1 MTNKELEILALSDF
15 KAFLKVTWSHLRLP
29 EPSELQYHMAD
40 FLQENHSR
48 SVLQALRGAGKTWI
62 TGAYAAWRLLRDPN
76 EKILIV
82 SQSGGH
88 SDNIAIFIRRLI
100 ESMPILQHL
109 KPDMGKGHRTSNT
122 AFDVNGCE
130 VSVQPSLKALG
141 ITSQLQGNRASLLI
155 SDDVEGQ
162 QNSATE
168 MRREQLRGATA
179 EYEAILQTTEGAQI
193 LVLGTPQSAES
204 IYNGFR
210 EDGYVTRI
218 FPARYP
224 EETSIYEGCLAP
236 YIVQRI
242 AENPN
247 IIGQTTEPRF
257 TEEDLIMRENR
268 YGRSGFKLQ
277 FMLDTSLSDA
287 EKYPLKLKDLIVT
300 DLDDFEGP
308 SSITWSSEANKEIDT
323 IPNVGFR
330 GDKLHRPG
338 TYSDELKKYEGVILA
353 IDPAG
358 TGTDE
363 MGWVVVAHLLGRL
376 YVLDFGGIKGGYNET
391 NLMRLARIA
400 KKYQVNECYIEANFG
415 DGMFSALLAPIMN
428 SVYPCPLE
436 EVKVSTQ
443 KEVRIIDTLE
453 PVMNQH
459 RLVFNYSS
467 CLNDVQ
473 YGLREPQNMM
483 YSLMFQLSHITR
495 DRQSL
500 RHDDRLDVL
509 ALAIS
514 YWLER
519 DILDQ
524 NIETAMERYKEKQLD
539 DALAK
544 FRKSY
549 KSNPSSFKAPKK
561 SSGALKGLK
570 SFRSPSHRG
579 S

>member
-1 MTNKELEILALSDF
+1 MVNTKQQELEILALEDF
-15 KAFLKVTWSHLRLP
+15 KAFLKLSWEHLRLP
-29 EPSELQYHMAD
+29 EPSLLQYHIAD
-40 FLQENHSR
+40 FLQEGHSR

-62 TGAYAAWRLLRDPN
+62 TGAYAAWRLLRDPE

-88 SDNIAIFIRRLI
+88 SDNIGIFIRKLI
-100 ESMPILQHL
+100 DTMPILEHL
-109 KPDMGKGHRTSNT
+109 KPKMSKGHRTSNT
-122 AFDVNGCE
+122 SFDVDGCN
-130 VSVQPSLKALG
+130 VAVQPSLRCLG
-141 ITSQLQGNRASLLI
+141 ITSQIQGSRASLLI

-162 QNSATE
+162 NNSATE
-168 MRREQLRGATA
+168 MRREQLRQATA
-179 EYEAILQTTEGAQI
+179 EFEAVLQTGDTAQI

-236 YIVQRI
+236 YMVEAMER
-242 AENPN
+242 NPE
-247 IIGQTTEPRF
+247 IIGTTTEPRF

-277 FMLDTSLSDA
+277 FMLDTTLSDA

-300 DLDDFEGP
+300 DLDATEGP
-308 SSITWSSEANKEIDT
+308 SSITWSSQGSHEIQE

-330 GDKLHRPG
+330 GDKLHRPN
-338 TYSDELKKYEGVILA
+338 TQASDTKKYEGIVLA
-353 IDPAG
+353 VDPSG

-363 MGWVVVAHLLGRL
+363 TGWCVVAHLLGRL
-376 YVLDFGGIKGGYNET
+376 YVLDFGGFRGGYNDK
-391 NLMRLARIA
+391 NLMFLA
-400 KKYQVNECYIEANFG
+400 KKAKEFKVHDIYVEQNFG
-415 DGMFSALLAPIMN
+415 DGMYRALLAPIVN
-428 SVYPCPLE
+428 SIYPCNIE
-436 EVKVSTQ
+436 EVRVNTQ

-453 PVMNQH
+453 PIMNQH

-467 CLNDVQ
+467 TASDINYCLKDPN
-473 YGLREPQNMM
+473 NMM
-483 YSLMFQLSHITR
+483 YGLMFQLSHITR

-509 ALAIS
+509 ALAVS

-519 DILDQ
+519 DVLEQNLD
-524 NIETAMERYKEKQLD
+524 NALASYRSKQLD
-539 DALAK
+539 KQLKEFTKSYRTNPLNAGRYGNNS
-544 FRKSY
+544 RKST
-549 KSNPSSFKAPKK
+549 KH
-561 SSGALKGLK
+561 LK
-570 SFRSPSHRG
+570 SFR
-579 S
+579 

>member
-1 MTNKELEILALSDF
+1 MTRAELEMAALNDF
-15 KAFLKVTWSHLRLP
+15 KIFLKLTWEHLRLP
-29 EPSELQYHMAD
+29 DPSELQYEIAD
-40 FLQENHSR
+40 FLQEGHSR
-48 SVLQALRGAGKTWI
+48 QVLQALRGAGKTWE
-62 TGAYAAWRLLRDPN
+62 TGAFAAWRLLRDPN

-82 SQSGGH
+82 SQSGAH
-88 SDNIAIFIRRLI
+88 SDNIAIFIRKII
-100 ESMPILQHL
+100 ETMPILQHL
-109 KPDMGKGHRTSNT
+109 IPKKSKGHRTSNVS
-122 AFDVNGCE
+122 FDVDGCE
-130 VSVQPSLKALG
+130 VSVQPSLRALG

-155 SDDVEGQ
+155 ADDVEGQ

-168 MRREQLRGATA
+168 MRREQLRVQTA
-179 EYEAILQTTEGAQI
+179 EFEAILQTTDGAQI

-236 YIVQRI
+236 YMTEKMERD
-242 AENPN
+242 PS
-247 IIGQTTEPRF
+247 IIGTTTEPRF

-277 FMLDTSLSDA
+277 FMLDTTLSDA

-300 DLDDFEGP
+300 DLDDFSGP
-308 SSITWSSEANKEIDT
+308 SAITWSSEPSKEIDT

-338 TYSDELKKYEGVILA
+338 TYSDDLKNYEGVILA

-363 MGWVVVAHLLGRL
+363 MGWCVVAHLLGRL
-376 YVLDFGGIKGGYNET
+376 YVLDFGGIRGGYGEA

-400 KKYQVNECYIEANFG
+400 KKYKVNDCYIEANFG
-415 DGMFSALLAPIMN
+415 DGMFSSLLSPIMN
-428 SVYPCPLE
+428 AVYPCNLE
-436 EVKVSTQ
+436 EVKVTMQ

-453 PVMNQH
+453 PIMNQH
-459 RLVFNYSS
+459 RLIFNYSS

-473 YGLREPQNMM
+473 FGLREPQNMM

-509 ALAIS
+509 ALAVS

-524 NIETAMERYKEKQLD
+524 NIDTAMARYKEKQLD
-539 DALAK
+539 EALK
-544 FRKSY
+544 DFRKNFRTNPMAGKFKPKA
-549 KSNPSSFKAPKK
+549 KS
-561 SSGALKGLK
+561 ALKGLK
-570 SFRSPSHRG
+570 SFR
-579 S
+579 

>member
-1 MTNKELEILALSDF
+1 MNRAQLEMAALNDF
-15 KAFLKVTWSHLRLP
+15 KIFLKLVWEHLRLP
-29 EPSELQYHMAD
+29 DPSELQYEIAD
-40 FLQENHSR
+40 FLQEGHSR
-48 SVLQALRGAGKTWI
+48 QVLQALRGAGKTWE
-62 TGAYAAWRLLRDPN
+62 TGAFAAWRLLRDPN

-82 SQSGGH
+82 SQSGAH
-88 SDNIAIFIRRLI
+88 SDNIAIFIRKII
-100 ESMPILQHL
+100 ETMPMLQHL
-109 KPDMGKGHRTSNT
+109 IPKKSKGHRTSNVS
-122 AFDVNGCE
+122 FDVDGCE
-130 VSVQPSLKALG
+130 VSVQPSLRALG

-155 SDDVEGQ
+155 ADDVEGQ

-168 MRREQLRGATA
+168 MRREQLRVQTA
-179 EYEAILQTTEGAQI
+179 EFEAILQTTEGAQI

-210 EDGYVTRI
+210 TDGYVTRI

-224 EETSIYEGCLAP
+224 EEVTIYEGCLAP
-236 YIVQRI
+236 YMVEKMD
-242 AENPN
+242 ADPS
-247 IIGQTTEPRF
+247 IIGTTTEPRF

-277 FMLDTSLSDA
+277 FMLDTTLSDA

-300 DLDDFEGP
+300 DLDDFSGP
-308 SSITWSSEANKEIDT
+308 SAITWSSEGTKEIDT

-338 TYSDELKKYEGVILA
+338 TYSDDLKNYEGVILA

-363 MGWVVVAHLLGRL
+363 MGWCVVAHLLGRL
-376 YVLDFGGIKGGYNET
+376 YVLDFGGIRGGYGEA

-400 KKYQVNECYIEANFG
+400 KKYKVNDCYIEANFG
-415 DGMFSALLAPIMN
+415 DGMFSSLLAPIMN
-428 SVYPCPLE
+428 AVYPCNLE
-436 EVKVSTQ
+436 EVKVTTQ

-453 PVMNQH
+453 PIMNQH
-459 RLVFNYSS
+459 RLIFNYSS

-473 YGLREPQNMM
+473 FGIREPQNMM

-500 RHDDRLDVL
+500 RHDDRIDVL
-509 ALAIS
+509 ALAVS

-524 NIETAMERYKEKQLD
+524 NLDSALDRYRERQFDDQLK
-539 DALAK
+539 A
-544 FRKSY
+544 FRKNY
-549 KSNPSSFKAPKK
+549 KTNPMSSFNKPKK
-561 SSGALKGLK
+561 RTALGGLK
-570 SFRSPSHRG
+570 SFR
-579 S
+579 

>member
-1 MTNKELEILALSDF
+1 MTRAELEMAALNDF
-15 KAFLKVTWSHLRLP
+15 KIFLKLTWEHLRLP
-29 EPSELQYHMAD
+29 DPSELQYEIAD
-40 FLQENHSR
+40 FLQEGHSR
-48 SVLQALRGAGKTWI
+48 QVLQALRGAGKTWE
-62 TGAYAAWRLLRDPN
+62 TGAFAAWRLLRDPN

-82 SQSGGH
+82 SQSGAH
-88 SDNIAIFIRRLI
+88 SDNIAIFIRKII
-100 ESMPILQHL
+100 ETMPILQHL
-109 KPDMGKGHRTSNT
+109 IPKKSKGHRTSNVS
-122 AFDVNGCE
+122 FDVDGCE
-130 VSVQPSLKALG
+130 VSVQPSLRALG

-155 SDDVEGQ
+155 ADDVEGQ

-168 MRREQLRGATA
+168 MRREQLRVQTA
-179 EYEAILQTTEGAQI
+179 EFEAILQTTDGAQI

-224 EETSIYEGCLAP
+224 EEISIYEGCLAP
-236 YIVQRI
+236 YMI
-242 AENPN
+242 EKMSKYPEL
-247 IIGQTTEPRF
+247 IGTTTEPRF

-277 FMLDTSLSDA
+277 FMLDTTLSDA

-300 DLDDFEGP
+300 DLDDFSGP
-308 SSITWSSEANKEIDT
+308 SAITWSSEASKEIDS

-338 TYSDELKKYEGVILA
+338 TYSEELKKYEGVILA

-363 MGWVVVAHLLGRL
+363 MGWCVVAHLLGRL
-376 YVLDFGGIKGGYNET
+376 YVLDFGGIRGGYGEV
-391 NLMRLARIA
+391 NLMKLARIA
-400 KKYQVNECYIEANFG
+400 KKYKVNDCYIEANFG
-415 DGMFSALLAPIMN
+415 DGMFSSLLAPIMN
-428 SVYPCPLE
+428 AVYPCNLE
-436 EVKVSTQ
+436 EVKVTTQ

-473 YGLREPQNMM
+473 FGLREPTNMM

-509 ALAIS
+509 ALAVS

-524 NIETAMERYKEKQLD
+524 NIDNALERYRERQLD
-539 DALAK
+539 EQLKK
-544 FRKSY
+544 FR
-549 KSNPSSFKAPKK
+549 NSFKTNPRANFKQPKK
-561 SSGALKGLK
+561 AGALKGMS
-570 SFRSPSHRG
+570 SFR
-579 S
+579 

>member
-1 MTNKELEILALSDF
+1 MTRAELEMAALNDF
-15 KAFLKVTWSHLRLP
+15 KIFLKLTWEHLRLP
-29 EPSELQYHMAD
+29 DPSELQYEIAD
-40 FLQENHSR
+40 FLQEGHSR
-48 SVLQALRGAGKTWI
+48 QVLQALRGAGKTWE
-62 TGAYAAWRLLRDPN
+62 TGAFAAWRLLRDPN

-82 SQSGGH
+82 SQSGAH
-88 SDNIAIFIRRLI
+88 SDNIAIFIRKII
-100 ESMPILQHL
+100 ETMPILQHL
-109 KPDMGKGHRTSNT
+109 IPKKSKGHRTSNVS
-122 AFDVNGCE
+122 FDVDGCE
-130 VSVQPSLKALG
+130 VSVQPSLRALG

-155 SDDVEGQ
+155 ADDVEGQ

-168 MRREQLRGATA
+168 MRREQLRVQTA
-179 EYEAILQTTEGAQI
+179 EFEAILQTTDGAQI

-224 EETSIYEGCLAP
+224 EEISIYEGCLAP
-236 YIVQRI
+236 YMI
-242 AENPN
+242 EKMSKYPEL
-247 IIGQTTEPRF
+247 IGTTTEPRF

-277 FMLDTSLSDA
+277 FMLDTTLSDA

-300 DLDDFEGP
+300 DLDDFSGP
-308 SSITWSSEANKEIDT
+308 SAITWSSEASKEIDS

-338 TYSDELKKYEGVILA
+338 TYSEELKNYEGVILA

-358 TGTDE
+358 KGTDE
-363 MGWVVVAHLLGRL
+363 MGWCVVAHLLGRL
-376 YVLDFGGIKGGYNET
+376 YVLDFGGIRGGYGEV
-391 NLMRLARIA
+391 NLMKLARIA
-400 KKYQVNECYIEANFG
+400 KKYKVNDCYIEANFG
-415 DGMFSALLAPIMN
+415 DGMFSSLLAPIMN
-428 SVYPCPLE
+428 AVYPCNLE
-436 EVKVSTQ
+436 EVKVTTQ

-473 YGLREPQNMM
+473 FGLREPNNMM

-509 ALAIS
+509 ALAVS

-524 NIETAMERYKEKQLD
+524 NIDNALERYRERQLD
-539 DALAK
+539 EQLKK
-544 FRKSY
+544 FR
-549 KSNPSSFKAPKK
+549 NSFKTNPRANFKQPKK
-561 SSGALKGLK
+561 AGALKGMS
-570 SFRSPSHRG
+570 SFR
-579 S
+579 

>member
-1 MTNKELEILALSDF
+1 MEKPKLDLQLMALKDF
-15 KAFLKVTWSHLRLP
+15 KVFLKITWGHLRLP
-29 EPSELQYHMAD
+29 EPSRLQYEMANY
-40 FLQENHSR
+40 LQENHPR

-88 SDNIAIFIRRLI
+88 SDNIAIFIRKLI
-100 ESMPILQHL
+100 ETMDILQHL

-168 MRREQLRGATA
+168 MRREQLRAQTA
-179 EYEAILQTTEGAQI
+179 EFEAILQTTKGAQI

-210 EDGYVTRI
+210 EDGYITRI

-236 YIVQRI
+236 YMLEAMERDPSIVGT
-242 AENPN
+242 P
-247 IIGQTTEPRF
+247 TEPRF
-257 TEEDLIMRENR
+257 TEEDLILRENR

-277 FMLDTSLSDA
+277 FMLDTTLSDA

-300 DLDDFEGP
+300 DLDPVEGP
-308 SSITWSSEANKEIDT
+308 SSITWSSQGSHEIQE

-330 GDKLHRPG
+330 GDKLHRPN
-338 TYSDELKKYEGVILA
+338 TVATDTKKYEGIVLA
-353 IDPAG
+353 IDPSG

-363 MGWVVVAHLLGRL
+363 TGWCVIAHLLGRL
-376 YVLDFGGIKGGYNET
+376 YVLDFGGFRGGYNDK
-391 NLMRLARIA
+391 NLMFLA
-400 KKYQVNECYIEANFG
+400 KKAKEYKVNDIYVEANFG
-415 DGMFSALLAPIMN
+415 DGMYRALLAPIVN
-428 SVYPCPLE
+428 SVYPCNIE
-436 EVKVSTQ
+436 EVKVSIQ

-453 PVMNQH
+453 PIMNQH

-467 CLNDVQ
+467 VSDDVSRSLRDPTLTM
-473 YGLREPQNMM
+473 YG
-483 YSLMFQLSHITR
+483 LMFQLSHITR

-509 ALAIS
+509 ALGVS

-519 DILDQ
+519 DVLEQNLD
-524 NIETAMERYKEKQLD
+524 NALESYRAKQLD
-539 DALAK
+539 KQLK
-544 FRKSY
+544 EFSRSY
-549 KSNPSSFKAPKK
+549 KSNPLNK
-561 SSGALKGLK
+561 SRFGSYSTRGTKTL
-570 SFRSPSHRG
+570 RSLRG
-579 S
+579 FS

>member
-1 MTNKELEILALSDF
+1 MTRAELEMAALNDF
-15 KAFLKVTWSHLRLP
+15 KIFLKLTWEHLRLP
-29 EPSELQYHMAD
+29 DPSELQYEIAD
-40 FLQENHSR
+40 FLQEGHSR
-48 SVLQALRGAGKTWI
+48 QVLQALRGAGKTWE
-62 TGAYAAWRLLRDPN
+62 TGAFAAWRLLRDPN

-82 SQSGGH
+82 SQSGAH
-88 SDNIAIFIRRLI
+88 SDNIAIFIRKII
-100 ESMPILQHL
+100 ETMPILQHL
-109 KPDMGKGHRTSNT
+109 IPKKSKGHRTSNVS
-122 AFDVNGCE
+122 FDVDGCE
-130 VSVQPSLKALG
+130 VSVQPSLRALG

-155 SDDVEGQ
+155 ADDVEGQ

-168 MRREQLRGATA
+168 MRREQLRVQTA
-179 EYEAILQTTEGAQI
+179 EFEAILQTTDGAQI

-224 EETSIYEGCLAP
+224 EEISIYEGCLAP
-236 YIVQRI
+236 YMI
-242 AENPN
+242 EKMSKYPEL
-247 IIGQTTEPRF
+247 IGTTTEPRF

-277 FMLDTSLSDA
+277 FMLDTTLSDA

-300 DLDDFEGP
+300 DLDDFSGP
-308 SSITWSSEANKEIDT
+308 SAITWSSEASKEIDS

-338 TYSDELKKYEGVILA
+338 TYSEELKNYEGVILA

-358 TGTDE
+358 KGTDE
-363 MGWVVVAHLLGRL
+363 MGWCVVAHLLGRL
-376 YVLDFGGIKGGYNET
+376 YVLDFGGIRGGYGEV
-391 NLMRLARIA
+391 NLMKLARIA
-400 KKYQVNECYIEANFG
+400 KKYKVNDCYIEANFG
-415 DGMFSALLAPIMN
+415 DGMFSSLLAPIMN
-428 SVYPCPLE
+428 AVYPCNLE
-436 EVKVSTQ
+436 EVKVTTQ

-473 YGLREPQNMM
+473 FGLREPTNMM

-509 ALAIS
+509 ALAVS

-524 NIETAMERYKEKQLD
+524 NIDNALERYRERQLD
-539 DALAK
+539 EQLKK
-544 FRKSY
+544 FRKSF
-549 KSNPSSFKAPKK
+549 KTNPRANFKQPKK
-561 SSGALKGLK
+561 AGALKGMS
-570 SFRSPSHRG
+570 SFR
-579 S
+579 

>member
-1 MTNKELEILALSDF
+1 MNRQELEVAALNDF
-15 KAFLKVTWSHLRLP
+15 KIFAKLAWEHLRLP
-29 EPSELQYHMAD
+29 DPSELQYEIAD
-40 FLQENHSR
+40 FLQEGHSR
-48 SVLQALRGAGKTWI
+48 QVLQALRGAGKTWL
-62 TGAYAAWRLLRDPN
+62 TGAYSAWRLLRDPN

-82 SQSGGH
+82 SQSGAH
-88 SDNIAIFIRRLI
+88 SDNIAIFIRKMIETMPMLNHLI
-100 ESMPILQHL
+100 PKKS
-109 KPDMGKGHRTSNT
+109 KGHRTSNVS
-122 AFDVNGCE
+122 FDVDGCD
-130 VSVQPSLKALG
+130 VSVQPSLRALG

-155 SDDVEGQ
+155 ADDVEGQ

-168 MRREQLRGATA
+168 MRREQLRVQTA
-179 EYEAILQTTEGAQI
+179 EFEAILQTTEGAQI

-224 EETSIYEGCLAP
+224 EETTIYGGCLAP
-236 YIVQRI
+236 YMIEKM
-242 AENPN
+242 ANNPELV
-247 IIGQTTEPRF
+247 GMTTEPRF

-277 FMLDTSLSDA
+277 FMLDTTLSDA

-308 SSITWSSEANKEIDT
+308 SAITWSSEGAKEIES

-338 TYSDELKKYEGVILA
+338 TYSDDLKRYEGVILA

-358 TGTDE
+358 SGTDE
-363 MGWVVVAHLLGRL
+363 MGWCVVGHLLGRL
-376 YVLDFGGIKGGYNET
+376 YVLDFGGIRGGYGQA

-400 KKYQVNECYIEANFG
+400 KKYKVNDCYIEANFG
-415 DGMFSALLAPIMN
+415 DGMFSSLLSPIMN
-428 SVYPCPLE
+428 SVYPCNLE
-436 EVKVSTQ
+436 EVKVTTQ

-453 PVMNQH
+453 PIMNQH
-459 RLVFNYSS
+459 RLIFNYSS
-467 CLNDVQ
+467 CLTDVQ
-473 YGLREPQNMM
+473 FALRDSQNMM
-483 YSLMFQLSHITR
+483 YSLMFQMSHITR

-509 ALAIS
+509 ALAVS

-519 DILDQ
+519 DILEQ
-524 NIETAMERYKEKQLD
+524 NIDDAMDRYLDKQLD
-539 DALAK
+539 IKLNA
-544 FRKSY
+544 FRKNFRT
-549 KSNPSSFKAPKK
+549 NPIFGASSKK
-561 SSGALKGLK
+561 SKSSLKGLR
-570 SFRSPSHRG
+570 SFG
-579 S
+579 

>member
-1 MTNKELEILALSDF
+1 MTRAELEMAALNDF
-15 KAFLKVTWSHLRLP
+15 KIFLKLTWEHLRLP
-29 EPSELQYHMAD
+29 DPSELQYEIAD
-40 FLQENHSR
+40 FLQEGHSR
-48 SVLQALRGAGKTWI
+48 QVLQALRGAGKTWE
-62 TGAYAAWRLLRDPN
+62 TGAFAAWRLLRDPN

-82 SQSGGH
+82 SQSGAH
-88 SDNIAIFIRRLI
+88 SDNIAIFIRKII
-100 ESMPILQHL
+100 ETMPILQHL
-109 KPDMGKGHRTSNT
+109 IPKKSKGHRTSNVS
-122 AFDVNGCE
+122 FDVDGCE
-130 VSVQPSLKALG
+130 VSVQPSLRALG

-155 SDDVEGQ
+155 ADDVEGQ

-168 MRREQLRGATA
+168 MRREQLRVQTA
-179 EYEAILQTTEGAQI
+179 EFEAILQTTDGAQI

-224 EETSIYEGCLAP
+224 EEISIYEGCLAP
-236 YIVQRI
+236 YMI
-242 AENPN
+242 EKMSKYPEL
-247 IIGQTTEPRF
+247 IGTTTEPRF

-277 FMLDTSLSDA
+277 FMLDTTLSDA

-300 DLDDFEGP
+300 DLDDFSGP
-308 SSITWSSEANKEIDT
+308 SAITWSSEASKEIDS

-338 TYSDELKKYEGVILA
+338 TYSEELKKYEGVILA

-363 MGWVVVAHLLGRL
+363 MGWCVVAHLLGRL
-376 YVLDFGGIKGGYNET
+376 YVLDFGGIRGGYGEV
-391 NLMRLARIA
+391 NLMKLARIA
-400 KKYQVNECYIEANFG
+400 KKYKVNDCYIEANFG
-415 DGMFSALLAPIMN
+415 DGMFSSLLAPIMN
-428 SVYPCPLE
+428 AVYPCNLE
-436 EVKVSTQ
+436 EVKVTTQ

-473 YGLREPQNMM
+473 FGLREPTNMM

-509 ALAIS
+509 ALAVS

-524 NIETAMERYKEKQLD
+524 NIDNALERYRERQLD
-539 DALAK
+539 EQLKK
-544 FRKSY
+544 FRKSF
-549 KSNPSSFKAPKK
+549 KTNPRANFKQPKK
-561 SSGALKGLK
+561 AGALKGMS
-570 SFRSPSHRG
+570 SFR
-579 S
+579 

>member
-1 MTNKELEILALSDF
+1 MENTKNLELLSLSEF
-15 KAFLKVTWSHLRLP
+15 KVFLKLCWEHLRLP
-29 EPSELQYHMAD
+29 EPSKLQYHMAD
-40 FLQENHSR
+40 FLQEGHSR
-48 SVLQALRGAGKTWI
+48 SVLQALRGAGKTYI

-88 SDNIAIFIRRLI
+88 SDNIAIFIRKLI

-109 KPDMGKGHRTSNT
+109 KPDMSKGHRTSNT
-122 AFDVNGCE
+122 SFDVNGCE
-130 VSVQPSLKALG
+130 ITVQPSLRALG

-168 MRREQLRGATA
+168 MRREQLRTQTA
-179 EYEAILQTTEGAQI
+179 EFEAILQTNDNAQI

-224 EETSIYEGCLAP
+224 EEISVYEGCLAP
-236 YIVQRI
+236 YMLEAMDRD
-242 AENPN
+242 PS
-247 IIGQTTEPRF
+247 IIGTTTEPRF

-277 FMLDTSLSDA
+277 YMLDTSLSDA

-300 DLDDFEGP
+300 DLDTFEGP
-308 SSITWSSEANKEIDT
+308 ASITWSSEASKEIAD
-323 IPNVGFR
+323 IPNIGFR

-338 TYSDELKKYEGVILA
+338 TISYDLKKYEGVVLA

-358 TGTDE
+358 TGSDE
-363 MGWVVVAHLLGRL
+363 MGWAVVAHLLGRL
-376 YVLDFGGIKGGYNET
+376 YVLDFGGLRGGYNER
-391 NLMRLARIA
+391 NLMELSQIA
-400 KKYQVNECYIEANFG
+400 KRYKVNDVYVEANFG
-415 DGMFSALLAPIMN
+415 DGMFSSLLAPILN
-428 SVYPCPLE
+428 SIYPCNIE
-436 EVKVSTQ
+436 EVKVNTQ

-453 PVMNQH
+453 PIMNQH

-467 CLNDVQ
+467 CLQDVTTA
-473 YGLREPQNMM
+473 LKDPNNMM

-509 ALAIS
+509 ALGVS

-519 DILDQ
+519 DVLEQNLD
-524 NIETAMERYKEKQLD
+524 NALAAYRSKQLD
-539 DALAK
+539 KQLRDFK
-544 FRKSY
+544 K
-549 KSNPSSFKAPKK
+549 SFKTNPLYGGNNISYNYNKPK
-561 SSGALKGLK
+561 ALRGL
-570 SFRSPSHRG
+570 RG
-579 S
+579 WS

>member
-1 MTNKELEILALSDF
+1 MEKNKLELLALSDF
-15 KAFLKVTWSHLRLP
+15 KVFLKLTWSHLRLP

-40 FLQENHSR
+40 FLQENNSR

-100 ESMPILQHL
+100 ESMPILEHL
-109 KPDMGKGHRTSNT
+109 KPDMSKGHRTST
-122 AFDVNGCE
+122 TSFDVNGCE
-130 VSVQPSLKALG
+130 VSVQPSLRALG

-168 MRREQLRGATA
+168 MRREQLRNATA
-179 EYEAILQTTEGAQI
+179 EFEAILQTTEGAQI

-236 YIVQRI
+236 YMVEKMHRD
-242 AENPN
+242 PD
-247 IIGQTTEPRF
+247 IIGTTTEPRF

-277 FMLDTSLSDA
+277 FMLDTTLSDA

-300 DLDDFEGP
+300 DLDDFNGP
-308 SSITWSSEANKEIDT
+308 ASITWSSEASKEIQE

-338 TYSDELKKYEGVILA
+338 TQSDDTKPYEGVILA

-363 MGWVVVAHLLGRL
+363 MGWCVVAHLLGRL
-376 YVLDFGGIKGGYNET
+376 YVLDFGGIKGGYNEA
-391 NLMRLARIA
+391 NLMRLSRIA
-400 KKYQVNECYIEANFG
+400 KKYKVNEVYVEANFG
-415 DGMFSALLAPIMN
+415 DGMFSSLLAPIMN
-428 SVYPCPLE
+428 SVYPCNIE
-436 EVKVSTQ
+436 EVKVSIQ

-453 PVMNQH
+453 PIMNQH
-459 RLVFNYSS
+459 RLVVNYSS
-467 CLNDVQ
+467 CSNDVA
-473 YGLREPQNMM
+473 YGLREPTNMM
-483 YSLMFQLSHITR
+483 YSLLFQLSHITR

-509 ALAIS
+509 ALAVS

-524 NIETAMERYKEKQLD
+524 NIDVALQRYKERQLD
-539 DALAK
+539 EQLK
-544 FRKSY
+544 QFRLNY
-549 KSNPSSFKAPKK
+549 KKNPGNFKAPFG
-561 SSGALKGLK
+561 SSRSKALKGLK
-570 SFRSPSHRG
+570 SFR
-579 S
+579 

>member
-1 MTNKELEILALSDF
+1 MDNTRVELMALADF
-15 KAFLKVTWSHLRLP
+15 KVFLKLCWEHLRLP
-29 EPSELQYHMAD
+29 EPSRLQYEIAD
-40 FLQENHSR
+40 FLQEGHSR
-48 SVLQALRGAGKTWI
+48 SVLQALRGAGKTWE
-62 TGAYAAWRLLRDPN
+62 TGAFAAWRLLRDPN

-88 SDNIAIFIRRLI
+88 SDNIAIFIRKLI
-100 ESMPILQHL
+100 ETMPILEHL
-109 KPDMGKGHRTSNT
+109 KPDMSKGHRTSNT

-130 VSVQPSLKALG
+130 VSVQPSLRALG

-168 MRREQLRGATA
+168 MRREQLRTQTA
-179 EYEAILQTTEGAQI
+179 EFEAILQTTEGAQI

-236 YIVQRI
+236 YMVEAMER
-242 AENPN
+242 NPE
-247 IIGQTTEPRF
+247 IIGTTTEPRF

-277 FMLDTSLSDA
+277 FMLDTTLSDA

-300 DLDDFEGP
+300 DLDATEGP
-308 SSITWSSEANKEIDT
+308 SSITWSSQGSHEIQE

-330 GDKLHRPG
+330 GDKLHRPN
-338 TYSDELKKYEGVILA
+338 TQASDTKKYEGIVLA
-353 IDPAG
+353 VDPSG

-363 MGWVVVAHLLGRL
+363 TGWCVVAHLLGRL
-376 YVLDFGGIKGGYNET
+376 YVLDFGGFRGGYNDK
-391 NLMRLARIA
+391 NLMFLA
-400 KKYQVNECYIEANFG
+400 KKAKEFKVHDIYVEQNFG
-415 DGMFSALLAPIMN
+415 DGMYRALLAPIVN
-428 SVYPCPLE
+428 SIYPCNIE
-436 EVKVSTQ
+436 EVRVNTQ

-453 PVMNQH
+453 PIMNQH

-467 CLNDVQ
+467 TASDINYCLKDPN
-473 YGLREPQNMM
+473 NMM
-483 YSLMFQLSHITR
+483 YGLMFQLSHITR

-509 ALAIS
+509 ALAVS

-519 DILDQ
+519 DVLEQNLD
-524 NIETAMERYKEKQLD
+524 NALASYRSKQLD
-539 DALAK
+539 KQLKEFTKSYRTNPLNAGRYGNNS
-544 FRKSY
+544 RKST
-549 KSNPSSFKAPKK
+549 KH
-561 SSGALKGLK
+561 LK
-570 SFRSPSHRG
+570 SFR
-579 S
+579 

>member
-1 MTNKELEILALSDF
+1 MDNMKLQVLALNDF
-15 KAFLKVTWSHLRLP
+15 KVFLKLCWEHLRLP
-29 EPSELQYHMAD
+29 EPSELQYYMAD
-40 FLQENHSR
+40 FLQENNSR

-88 SDNIAIFIRRLI
+88 SDNIAIFIRKLI
-100 ESMPILQHL
+100 ETMPILEHL
-109 KPDMGKGHRTSNT
+109 KPDMSKGHRTSNT

-130 VSVQPSLKALG
+130 VSVQPSLRALG

-168 MRREQLRGATA
+168 MRREQLRTQTA
-179 EYEAILQTTEGAQI
+179 EFEAILQTTEGAQI

-224 EETSIYEGCLAP
+224 EETSIYEGCLATYMVEAMAKDP
-236 YIVQRI
+236 S
-242 AENPN
+242 
-247 IIGQTTEPRF
+247 IIGTTTEPRF

-277 FMLDTSLSDA
+277 FMLDTTLSDA
-287 EKYPLKLKDLIVT
+287 EKYPLKLKDLVVT
-300 DLDDFEGP
+300 DLDSFEGP
-308 SSITWSSEANKEIDT
+308 ASITWSSEASKEIPD
-323 IPNVGFR
+323 IPNIGFR

-338 TYSDELKKYEGVILA
+338 TIADDLKKYEGVVLA

-363 MGWVVVAHLLGRL
+363 MGWAVVAHLLGRL
-376 YVLDFGGIKGGYNET
+376 YVLDFGGLRGGYNDR
-391 NLMRLARIA
+391 NLMELSQIA
-400 KKYQVNECYIEANFG
+400 KRYKVNDVYVEANFG
-415 DGMFSALLAPIMN
+415 DGMFSSLLAPILN
-428 SVYPCPLE
+428 SIYPCNIE
-436 EVKVSTQ
+436 EVKVSIQ

-453 PVMNQH
+453 PIMNQH

-467 CLNDVQ
+467 CQQDVNTAIKD
-473 YGLREPQNMM
+473 PNNMM

-509 ALAIS
+509 ALAVS

-519 DILDQ
+519 DVLEQNLD
-524 NIETAMERYKEKQLD
+524 NALSKYRERQLDKQLKD
-539 DALAK
+539 
-544 FRKSY
+544 FTR
-549 KSNPSSFKAPKK
+549 SFKTNPLYRSGK
-561 SSGALKGLK
+561 SGRKNRTLGSL
-570 SFRSPSHRG
+570 RG
-579 S
+579 YS